1 MRHLW
6 LVKGGCMEILIVY
19 GLVLLFFVLLAIF
32 VVGVLAAHPYAE
44 LPVAAVEKSAAVQ
57 KSSAASDSMIAYGVL
72 GVILTFLFVIMLLS
86 ERERSHITS
95 SSPGA

>member
-1 MRHLW
+1 
-6 LVKGGCMEILIVY
+6 MEILIVY

-32 VVGVLAAHPYAE
+32 VVGVLAAHPYVE
-44 LPVAAVEKSAAVQ
+44 PPAAVEESAAGQ
-57 KSSAASDSMIAYGVL
+57 KSSAASDSLIAYGVL

-95 SSPGA
+95 S

>member
-1 MRHLW
+1 
-6 LVKGGCMEILIVY
+6 METLIVY

-32 VVGVLAAHPYAE
+32 VVGVLAAHPYVE
-44 LPVAAVEKSAAVQ
+44 PPAAVEKSAAGQ
-57 KSSAASDSMIAYGVL
+57 KSSATADSMIAYGVL

-95 SSPGA
+95 S

>member
-1 MRHLW
+1 
-6 LVKGGCMEILIVY
+6 METLIVY

-44 LPVAAVEKSAAVQ
+44 PPAPVEKSAAGQ

-72 GVILTFLFVIMLLS
+72 AVIMTFLFVIMLLS
-86 ERERSHITS
+86 ERENRA
-95 SSPGA
+95 PAQGPR

>member
-1 MRHLW
+1 
-6 LVKGGCMEILIVY
+6 METLIVY

-32 VVGVLAAHPYAE
+32 VVGVLASHPYVE
-44 LPVAAVEKSAAVQ
+44 PPAAVEESAAVK

-72 GVILTFLFVIMLLS
+72 AVIMTFLFVIMLLS

-95 SSPGA
+95 S

>member
-1 MRHLW
+1 
-6 LVKGGCMEILIVY
+6 METLIVY

-32 VVGVLAAHPYAE
+32 VVGVLAAHPYTE
-44 LPVAAVEKSAAVQ
+44 PLAAVEKSAAVQ
-57 KSSAASDSMIAYGVL
+57 KSSATADSIIAYGVL
-72 GVILTFLFVIMLLS
+72 GLIVTFLFVIMLLS

>member
-1 MRHLW
+1 
-6 LVKGGCMEILIVY
+6 MEILIVY

-32 VVGVLAAHPYAE
+32 VVGVLAAHPYVE
-44 LPVAAVEKSAAVQ
+44 PLAAVEKSAAGQ

-72 GVILTFLFVIMLLS
+72 GVIMTFLFVIMLLS

-95 SSPGA
+95 S